1 MPGSM
6 EPDLQL
12 EDADS
17 PRGSIPD
24 LSESPSP
31 TSPRKMKKI
40 YLARKVPPQPEVKV
54 NEFSEEVDD
63 DFDVEALKA
72 QHFYQKE
79 AATPDLTAAKKVL
92 TQ

>member
-24 LSESPSP
+24 LSESPSSM
-31 TSPRKMKKI
+31 SPRKMKKV

-54 NEFSEEVDD
+54 NEFSEEIDD
-63 DFDVEALKA
+63 DFTAEALKA
-72 QHFYQKE
+72 QQTDQKE
-79 AATPDLTAAKKVL
+79 AATPDQTAAKKVL

>member
-6 EPDLQL
+6 EPDLEL

-17 PRGSIPD
+17 PRGSIPGR
-24 LSESPSP
+24 ESPSP

-72 QHFYQKE
+72 QQ
-79 AATPDLTAAKKVL
+79 AD
-92 TQ
+92 QR